1 MGERTGGPGTEL
13 KLLLKRMG
21 LVSRGCKCEERAKTM
36 DEWGPNGCLANM
48 TTIVGWLEEAAK
60 KRYLPFSKTVATI
73 LVKRAIRN
81 ARKKLEVLLQ

>member
-1 MGERTGGPGTEL
+1 MVGEIGPGTEL

-21 LVSRGCKCEERAKTM
+21 LVSRGCKCEERAKRM

-48 TTIVGWLEEAAK
+48 TTILGWVAEAAK

-73 LVKRAIRN
+73 LVKRAIKR
-81 ARKKLEVLLQ
+81 AREKIACLND